1 MEGRVR
7 SWSQIRPP
15 RAIALLYVFPE
26 PHLRYL
32 TFGQPVS
39 KVADDQ
45 LHLVLKALVDEVFS
59 DTEHE
64 PLRTSGNATVTR
76 LVEAKTI
83 NEIVVCLDDIATL
96 HTQALKVLDCGKY
109 TTVSHSDSP
118 MGSPV
123 RGLRGTLN
131 LERVDEALA
140 DSGSPAEDLSGL
152 LPSSH
157 FSYKIHNHPERLI
170 IQWPA
175 EWGSNFL
182 KATIKAAHVLRAER
196 RDPSF
201 SDYIVSA

>member
-1 MEGRVR
+1 M
-7 SWSQIRPP
+7 
-15 RAIALLYVFPE
+15 FPE
-26 PHLRYL
+26 LHLRYL

-64 PLRTSGNATVTR
+64 SLRTSGSATVTR

-96 HTQALKVLDCGKY
+96 HAQALKVLDCGKY

-131 LERVDEALA
+131 LEQVDEALV
-140 DSGSPAEDLSGL
+140 DPGSPAEDLNGL
-152 LPSSH
+152 LPPSH

-182 KATIKAAHVLRAER
+182 KATIKAAHVLRTER